1 MQVSPTQA
9 SPAGFSYWT
18 IPQTALSPFLSCTT
32 TTRPTASAKLKPNS
46 GGTSTSMG
54 AMPPLAVHVV
64 PVTPPSFHMSRGA
77 GVGAGV
83 VQGAL
88 PGAPATSLA

>member
-1 MQVSPTQA
+1 MHVSPTQA

-18 IPQTALSPFLSCTT
+18 IPQTALRPAASWTT

-46 GGTSTSMG
+46 AGTSTLIG
-54 AMPPLAVHVV
+54 AIVLEAVHCV
-64 PVTPPSFHMSRGA
+64 PVTPPSFQMSRGT
-77 GVGAGV
+77 GVGEGV
-83 VQGAL
+83 VQGAR